1 MKLINIRYDIDTLN
15 KLSADDVENMV
26 ADIRRIMDGIPGV
39 TFIFTPFIFDNMG
52 DEEITSNM
60 EAMIDYL
67 VEHGRKEWLK
77 EFLYN
82 LVFDKLQGSNQFNE
96 IAKHLNEANNENV
109 QSDVQTINADAE
121 VVN

>member
-1 MKLINIRYDIDTLN
+1 MKLINVRYDMDTLN
-15 KLSADDVENMV
+15 KLSSDDVEAMV

-52 DEEITSNM
+52 DEQITSNM
-60 EAMIDYL
+60 EAMVDYL

-82 LVFDKLQGSNQFNE
+82 LIFDKLAGNNNFSE
-96 IAKHLNEANNENV
+96 IAKHREDQDSESNV
-109 QSDVQTINADAE
+109 ETIEKSDME
-121 VVN
+121 VVE

>member
-1 MKLINIRYDIDTLN
+1 MKLINVRYDIDTLN

-26 ADIRRIMDGIPGV
+26 ADIRNIMDGIPGV

-82 LVFDKLQGSNQFNE
+82 LVFDKLAGNNDFSE
-96 IAKHLNEANNENV
+96 IAKHLKGKNLE
-109 QSDVQTINADAE
+109 SDVETIEKSDME
-121 VVN
+121 VLN

>member
-39 TFIFTPFIFDNMG
+39 TFIFTPFIFDNIG

-60 EAMIDYL
+60 EAMVDYL

-82 LVFDKLQGSNQFNE
+82 LVFDKLAGNNDFSE
-96 IAKHLNEANNENV
+96 IAKHREGKNLESNAETIEK
-109 QSDVQTINADAE
+109 SDME

>member
-15 KLSADDVENMV
+15 KLGADDVENMV

-82 LVFDKLQGSNQFNE
+82 LVFDKLAGNNDFSE
-96 IAKHLNEANNENV
+96 IAKHREDKNLESNVEAIEK
-109 QSDVQTINADAE
+109 SDME
-121 VVN
+121 VVE

>member
-1 MKLINIRYDIDTLN
+1 MKLINVRYDIDTLD

-60 EAMIDYL
+60 EAMVDYL

-82 LVFDKLQGSNQFNE
+82 LVFDKLVGNNDFNE
-96 IAKHLNEANNENV
+96 IAKHREAKNLESGV
-109 QSDVQTINADAE
+109 ETIEKSNME
-121 VVN
+121 VVE